1 MQPLSPSPDDNGDK
15 ARLKLRRVAIDTY
28 HENVAFLHRNCELYR
43 AEGFQALSK
52 IVIMANG
59 RRIYAVLNVVDDEAI
74 VGTEELGLAEQA
86 FTQLDMQ
93 PGEPARVLHAEPV
106 ESMDAVRRKIRGE
119 RLLHQ
124 DYRDIASD
132 IAASRYSKMEMAAF
146 LVACTQSGLDR
157 EETLYLT
164 RAMAETGEYLHWNA
178 PLVTDK
184 HCIGGLPG
192 NRTTMLIVPIVAA
205 HGLLMPKT
213 SSRAITSPAGTAD
226 TMSVLAG
233 VDLSPHTIYQVVDKT
248 RACLV
253 WGGRAH
259 LAPAD
264 DILISVERP
273 LGIDSE
279 AQMVASILSK
289 KLAAGATHL
298 LIDIPVGPTAKV
310 RHMSQALRLRKLF
323 EYIGDRIG
331 IHLEVVI
338 SDGSQPIGCGIGP
351 MLEARDVMQVLEGNP
366 NAPSDL
372 RQKSLRL
379 AGRILEFD
387 PDVRGGQGY
396 GIARDI
402 LEDGRA
408 LRKMQEII
416 AAQGKIEYAFIAG
429 PLNIEITAE
438 QEGVV
443 TVIDNFQLA
452 KIASLAGAPM
462 ERAAGVDLLKKLG
475 DPVTP
480 GEPLYRIHAAFS
492 ADFNFARHLAEQNS
506 GYRIGHP
513 DEISQTY
520 MEI

>member
-1 MQPLSPSPDDNGDK
+1 MTKAADSDSNDDR
-15 ARLKLRRVAIDTY
+15 AMLTLRRVAIDTY
-28 HENVAFLHRNCELYR
+28 HENVAYLHRNCELYR

-59 RRIYAVLNVVDDEAI
+59 KRIYAVLNVVDDESI

-86 FTQLDMQ
+86 FAQLGME
-93 PGEPARVLHAEPV
+93 PGHQARVAHAEPV
-106 ESMDAVRRKIRGE
+106 ESMDMVRRKIQGE
-119 RLLHQ
+119 RLFLE
-124 DYRDIASD
+124 DYRQITHDITD
-132 IAASRYSKMEMAAF
+132 HRYSKMEMAAF

-164 RAMAETGEYLHWNA
+164 RAMAEEGERMRWDA
-178 PLVTDK
+178 PLVADK

-205 HGLLMPKT
+205 HGLVMPKT

-226 TMSVLAG
+226 TMSVLAK
-233 VDLSPHTIYQVVDKT
+233 VDLVPRDMHRVVNKT
-248 RACLV
+248 RACLA

-298 LIDIPVGPTAKV
+298 LLDIPVGPTAKV
-310 RHMSQALRLRKLF
+310 RHMNQALRLRKLF

-331 IHLEVVI
+331 LHLEVVI
-338 SDGSQPIGCGIGP
+338 SDGSQPIGRGIGP
-351 MLEARDVMQVLEGNP
+351 MLEARDVMQVLEGDVD
-366 NAPSDL
+366 APSDL

-402 LEDGRA
+402 LESGRA

-416 AAQGKIEYAFIAG
+416 EVQGPIDYEFAPG
-429 PLNIEITAE
+429 PLHYDVKAE
-438 QEGVV
+438 KDGVV
-443 TVIDNFQLA
+443 TVIDNYKMA

-462 ERAAGVDLLKKLG
+462 ERTAGVELIKKLG
-475 DPVTP
+475 DPVIR
-480 GEPLYRIHAAFS
+480 GEPLYRIYAAFS
-492 ADFNFARHLAEQNS
+492 ADFNFARNLAKQDS

-513 DEISQTY
+513 DEISKTY